1 MNDQTKTVTAPM
13 TPDYAAF
20 VGLDWGD
27 EKHALSLGAA
37 GSNVVERATLEQTP
51 EALAD
56 WANALRTR
64 FPNRKIAVAVEQAR
78 GALLAGLAQYE
89 HIAPYPV
96 NPKSLARFREALYP
110 SRSKD
115 DPVDADL
122 LLELLVKHRDHLRAW
137 QPDTVET
144 RQLALLNEQRRHF
157 VDHRT
162 CLTNQLLSHL
172 KAVFP
177 QALVLLGEDLASRMA
192 TDFLKKW
199 PTLQAVQKVKPAVL
213 RKFYYGH
220 NSRSEELITQRL
232 ALVKSAVALTADP
245 ALLATHSLAI
255 QTLAGQL
262 EALRPFL
269 DQHDQQIAQL
279 FAAHPDAPIFD
290 SLPGAGAALAPRL
303 LAALGTDRSR
313 FPDSL
318 ALSCYSGIAP
328 VTEKSGKTQYWV
340 HVRWSCPK
348 FLRQTWHEFANSS
361 RKFSAWARLY
371 YDDLKKRM
379 KHHEAIRKLAYKW
392 QRIVWRMWQNRQPYD
407 EIRYL
412 ASLQKRGNKLYAA
425 VPVQPV
431 KSGE

>member
-1 MNDQTKTVTAPM
+1 MNDQTQPTPAPL

-27 EKHALSLGAA
+27 EKHALSLAAA
-37 GSNVVERATLEQTP
+37 GSDLVERATLDQTP

-56 WANALRTR
+56 WAHALRTR

-89 HIAPYPV
+89 HIVPHPV

-122 LLELLVKHRDHLRAW
+122 LLELLLKHRGHLRAW
-137 QPDTVET
+137 RPDTVQT

-157 VDHRT
+157 VDLRT
-162 CLTNQLLSHL
+162 SLTNQLLSHL
-172 KAVFP
+172 KAIFP

-199 PTLQAVQKVKPAVL
+199 PTLQAVQEVKPAAL
-213 RKFYYGH
+213 RKFYFGH
-220 NSRSEELITQRL
+220 NSRSEQSIAQRL

-245 ALLATHSLAI
+245 ALLAVHSLAI
-255 QTLAGQL
+255 RTLAGQL

-279 FAAHPDAPIFD
+279 FAAHPDGPLFQ
-290 SLPGAGAALAPRL
+290 SLPGAGAVLAPRL

-313 FPDSL
+313 FPDPV
-318 ALSCYSGIAP
+318 AVSCYSGIAP

-348 FLRQTWHEFANSS
+348 FLRQTWHEFANCS
-361 RKFSAWARLY
+361 RKFSAWASLCY
-371 YDDLKKRM
+371 NNLIKRM

-392 QRIVWRMWQNRQPYD
+392 QRIVWRMWQDRQPYN
-407 EIRYL
+407 EARYL
-412 ASLQKRGNKLYAA
+412 ASLQKRGHKLYADA
-425 VPVQPV
+425 PVQPI